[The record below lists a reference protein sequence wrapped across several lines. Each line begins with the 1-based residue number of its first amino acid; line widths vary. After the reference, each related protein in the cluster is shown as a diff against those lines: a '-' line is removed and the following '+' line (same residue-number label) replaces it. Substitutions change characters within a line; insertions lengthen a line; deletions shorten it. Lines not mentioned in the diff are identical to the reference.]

1 MERRRVGVRE
11 FAFVN
16 RRVVIAAVVAMLAA
30 AMLGVQSAS
39 VSREGGPAP
48 TMSPSGACA
57 LTVTSVAYARNGT
70 PMLPGDVILLDR
82 MTPAQRVLA
91 THDSSAVGEVES
103 MVVQRDGR
111 TIRLAATV
119 ASPEPASYWAPSFAV
134 KIVMLLAGVFLL
146 WRGRDA
152 ASLHYGIASSF
163 FAVAILPLSD
173 AILSPAARNID
184 EALAQVFAG
193 ISAFALYLT
202 FEDLARGAIR
212 EKVLTA
218 CRIVVAACSLL
229 FIANAVEFSFARSG
243 SGCFV
248 PALFVLR
255 YPALMVALAVML
267 GVLGTTFIRAT
278 GLQRQRV
285 RWVFWSTIVGFSGVV
300 LWLIDPALRAAVLT
314 SVVITIGYAYAIL
327 RHRVIDVGFVI
338 NRAIVFTTVTGVV
351 FAVFALVSTLVEKLT
366 LPSGESIVVQSAVA
380 LALAFSFD
388 FGYKRV
394 ERLIDQVFFRD
405 RHNAEVAVRRF
416 TDEARFAANAAGLL
430 GRALSVVCTSLRA
443 TAACV
448 YEEHSGS
455 FRLAA
460 ASGRES
466 FPQVITADDAA
477 IACLRADMQDVDLA
491 DIQSALTGEGY
502 GFALAVQGRLIGVLV
517 VRGRDDAEAFD
528 PEERSLVR
536 ALAREVAHAL
546 QAIAA
551 ADNIAFIAALAA
563 GDVDQKEAR
572 ERAQTLIAREPYE
585 NT

>member
-1 MERRRVGVRE
+1 VRE
-11 FAFVN
+11 SAFVN
-16 RRVVIAAVVAMLAA
+16 RRIVIAAVVAVLAA

-39 VSREGGPAP
+39 VSREGGPSP
-48 TMSPSGACA
+48 TMSPSGSCA
-57 LTVTSVAYARNGT
+57 LMITSVAHARVGT
-70 PMLPGDVILLDR
+70 PLLPGDILLLDQ
-82 MTPAQRVLA
+82 MTPTQRVLA
-91 THDSSAVGEVES
+91 THDSSAVGDTDSLIVW
-103 MVVQRDGR
+103 RAGR

-119 ASPEPASYWAPSFAV
+119 ARREPTSYWAPSFAV
-134 KIVMLLAGVFLL
+134 KVVMLLVGIFLL
-146 WRGRDA
+146 WRGRDS

-163 FAVAILPLSD
+163 FAVAILPISD
-173 AILSPAARNID
+173 AMLSPAARNVY

-193 ISAFALYLT
+193 VSAYALYLT

-212 EKVLTA
+212 ERVLSA

-229 FIANAVEFSFARSG
+229 FIANAVAFSLARSG

-248 PALFVLR
+248 PALFDLR

-267 GVLGTTFIRAT
+267 GVLTMTFIRAT

-338 NRAIVFTTVTGVV
+338 NRAIVFTIVTGVV
-351 FAVFALVSTLVEKLT
+351 FALFALVSTLVEKLT

-394 ERLIDQVFFRD
+394 ERVIDQVFFRD
-405 RHNAEVAVRRF
+405 RHNAEIAVRRF
-416 TDEARFAANAAGLL
+416 TEEARFAASAADLL
-430 GRALSVVCTSLRA
+430 TRALAVVCTSLRA
-443 TAACV
+443 AAACV
-448 YEEHSGS
+448 YEEQSGS
-455 FRLAA
+455 FRIAA
-460 ASGRES
+460 VNGRES
-466 FPQVITADDAA
+466 FPRTVAADDAA
-477 IACLRADMQDVDLA
+477 IARLREDMRDVELA
-491 DIQSALTGEGY
+491 DIQSVLTGDGY

-528 PEERSLVR
+528 PEERGLVR

-546 QAIAA
+546 QAISA
-551 ADNIAFIAALAA
+551 ADQMEFIEQLAA
-563 GDVDQKEAR
+563 GTIDAHTAQ
-572 ERAQTLIAREPYE
+572 ERARALVARDS
-585 NT
+585 